1 MLSLS
6 EIKNKLRENKKYF
19 EDKYSVSKIGIFGSY
34 ARNEANADSDID
46 ILVDFDNPIG
56 LEFVTFADELEHLL
70 KTRVDLVSLNAIQ
83 PKLIPYVNEEL
94 IYV

>member
-6 EIKNKLRENKKYF
+6 EIKNKLQENKKYF
-19 EDKYSVSKIGIFGSY
+19 EDKYSVSKMGIFGSY

-56 LEFVTFADELEHLL
+56 LEFVTFADDLEQLL
-70 KTRVDLVSLNAIQ
+70 NTRVDLVSLNAVQ
-83 PKLIPYVNEEL
+83 PNLIPYVNEEL